1 MGLSLYNTLTRRVEP
16 FAPLDPACPTMYVC
30 GPTVYNYVH
39 IGNAR
44 GTVAFGVLAALLRRR
59 YGGLRYARNITDVDD
74 KINAAA
80 KELGTQIAAITDK
93 YAAAYR
99 EDMAALGVTGEFA
112 PDMEPEATRH
122 IAQIVAM
129 IERLVADGHA
139 YAAEGH
145 VLFSVASFAGYGKLS
160 RRDPE
165 EMLAGARV
173 DVAPYKRDPGDFV
186 LWKPS
191 TDDLPGWDS
200 PWGRGRPGWHIECSA
215 MAAAHLGDT
224 IDIHAGGIDLQFP
237 HHENEIA
244 QSECAHGGAIF
255 ARWWLHNGMLNF
267 GGAKMAKSVGNIQR
281 VHDLVREYP
290 PEALRYAL
298 LSAHYRQPLEW
309 SDALIEQSVR
319 TLDRLYGTLRDLADV
334 DATAAIPAI
343 IEAALDDDLNT
354 PQALAEIARIAAE
367 IRQRLERKQQVAKTR
382 REVEIAWLSQQWLP
396 HSNITARLNEL
407 SSAGIAI
414 DISSAELASSNLP
427 ESTDLLLNRLDR
439 FQLENYKQICNLKSQ
454 LLGAGLVLGLLQQD
468 PAAWFAR
475 GASGD
480 DDARIQ
486 SLVDERNA
494 AKKSRDFARADAI
507 REQLATEG
515 ILLEDTPAG
524 VRWKRA

>member
-1 MGLSLYNTLTRRVEP
+1 MSPASNSMRLYNTLTRRVEP
-16 FAPLDPACPTMYVC
+16 FAPLDPASPTMYLC

-44 GTVAFGVLAALLRRR
+44 GPVVFGVLAAALRRR
-59 YGGLRYARNITDVDD
+59 FGGLRYARNITDVDD

-80 KELGTQIAAITDK
+80 KEQGLPIAAITDRF
-93 YAAAYR
+93 AAAYR
-99 EDMAALGVTGEFA
+99 EDMAALGVSGEFA
-112 PDMEPEATRH
+112 PDMEPEATKH
-122 IAQIVAM
+122 IARIVAM

-145 VLFSVASFAGYGKLS
+145 VLFAVASFAGYGKLS

-165 EMLAGARV
+165 DMLAGARV
-173 DVAPYKRDPGDFV
+173 EVAPYKRDPGDFV

-191 TDDLPGWDS
+191 DETLPGWDS

-215 MAAAHLGDT
+215 MAEAHLGDT
-224 IDIHAGGIDLQFP
+224 IDIHAGGVDLQFP
-237 HHENEIA
+237 HHENEVA
-244 QSECAHGGAIF
+244 QSECAHGGKPF

-281 VHDLVREYP
+281 VHELVREHP

-309 SDALIEQSVR
+309 SDGLIEQSVR
-319 TLDRLYGTLRDLADV
+319 TLDRLYGTLRDLADIEASPV
-334 DATAAIPAI
+334 IPDG

-354 PQALAEIARIAAE
+354 PQALAEISRLAGEARKATSATDKIA
-367 IRQRLERKQQVAKTR
+367 
-382 REVEIAWLSQQWLP
+382 
-396 HSNITARLNEL
+396 
-407 SSAGIAI
+407 
-414 DISSAELASSNLP
+414 
-427 ESTDLLLNRLDR
+427 
-439 FQLENYKQICNLKSQ
+439 LKSQ
-454 LLGAGLVLGLLQQD
+454 LLGAGLALGLLQQD

-475 GASGD
+475 GASND

-486 SLVDERNA
+486 ALVNERNA
-494 AKKSRDFARADAI
+494 AKKARDFARADAI
-507 REQLATEG
+507 RDQLAAEG
-515 ILLEDTPAG
+515 VLLEDTPAG

>member
-1 MGLSLYNTLTRRVEP
+1 MSLTLYNTLSRRPEP
-16 FAPLDPACPTMYVC
+16 FAPLIADCPTLYVC

-44 GTVAFGVLAALLRRR
+44 GPVVFGVLAALLRRR

-80 KELGTQIAAITDK
+80 KELGTPIATITDK

-99 EDMAALGVTGEFA
+99 DDMAMLGVSGDFA
-112 PDMEPEATRH
+112 PDIEPAATDH
-122 IAQIVAM
+122 IAQIIAM
-129 IERLVADGHA
+129 IERLIADGHA
-139 YAAEGH
+139 YAAEQH
-145 VLFSVASFAGYGKLS
+145 VLFSVASFEGYGKLS

-165 EMLAGARV
+165 DMLAGARV
-173 DVAPYKRDPGDFV
+173 DVAPYKRDAGDFV

-191 TDDLPGWDS
+191 TDDLPGWAS

-215 MAAAHLGDT
+215 MAEAHLGPT
-224 IDIHAGGIDLQFP
+224 IDIHAGGVDLAFP
-237 HHENEIA
+237 HHENEVA
-244 QSECAHGGAIF
+244 QSECAHGGAPF

-281 VHDLVREYP
+281 VHDLVRQHP

-309 SDALIEQSVR
+309 SDGLIEQSVR

-334 DATAAIPAI
+334 EAQAAIPASL
-343 IEAALDDDLNT
+343 EAALDDDLNT
-354 PQALAEIARIAAE
+354 PAALAEIARIAGEA
-367 IRQRLERKQQVAKTR
+367 RKAVSHQDKAT
-382 REVEIAWLSQQWLP
+382 
-396 HSNITARLNEL
+396 
-407 SSAGIAI
+407 
-414 DISSAELASSNLP
+414 
-427 ESTDLLLNRLDR
+427 
-439 FQLENYKQICNLKSQ
+439 LKAQ
-454 LLGAGLVLGLLQQD
+454 LLGAGQVLGLLQQA
-468 PAAWFAR
+468 PSAWFAR

-494 AKKSRDFARADAI
+494 AKHARDFARADAI
-507 REQLATEG
+507 RQQLAGEN
-515 ILLEDTPAG
+515 ILLEDTPQG